1 MKPRSTHRLASLAI
15 AALAALV
22 LSGCGAALDTDTDAA
37 DAEVASRT
45 PRPHKTAASAATSD
59 APDAAAS
66 SPAEDAL
73 EEQPSVSAAAAAG
86 GAALPDL
93 LLTAEQVPGLGDGS
107 SWAEGRTTKREPRA
121 LAGTCHRFSMLS
133 IGAMRVAHRDYTAAD
148 GSTGARA
155 NELVATFADTKTA
168 WRAFQVLKSWR
179 DNCGETLDKWEKH
192 DVGALQKVDVGAAQ
206 AHTYLLVYGPAD
218 GAADSSYFD
227 AEGLTLVGNRIAV
240 LRIAYV
246 GQDYDYPAG
255 KEPITA
261 AVRAAAEKL
270 S

>member
-1 MKPRSTHRLASLAI
+1 MNPRSTHRLASLAI
-15 AALAALV
+15 AALAATV
-22 LSGCGAALDTDTDAA
+22 LSGCGAVLDTDADSA
-37 DAEVASRT
+37 DAEVATRT
-45 PRPHKTAASAATSD
+45 PRPHRTAASAATSD
-59 APDAAAS
+59 APDAVAS

-73 EEQPSVSAAAAAG
+73 EEEPSASAAAAH
-86 GAALPDL
+86 AALPDL
-93 LLTAEQVPGLGDGS
+93 LLTADQVPGLRDGFT
-107 SWAEGRTTKREPRA
+107 WAEGRTTKREPQA

-133 IGAMRVAHRDYTAAD
+133 IGAMRVVHRDYTAAGD
-148 GSTGARA
+148 TTGARA

-179 DNCGETLDKWEKH
+179 DSCGETLGKWEKH
-192 DVGALQKVDVGAAQ
+192 DVGALRKVDVGAAE

-218 GAADSSYFD
+218 DTGNSSYFD
-227 AEGLTLVGNRIAV
+227 AEGLTMVGNRIAV
-240 LRIAYV
+240 LRLAYV
-246 GQDYDYPAG
+246 GQDYDYPSG